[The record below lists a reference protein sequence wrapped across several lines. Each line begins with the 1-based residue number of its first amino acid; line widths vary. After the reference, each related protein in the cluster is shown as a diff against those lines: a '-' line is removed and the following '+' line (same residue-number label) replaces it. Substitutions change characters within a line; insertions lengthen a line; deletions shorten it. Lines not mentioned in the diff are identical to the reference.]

1 MMEGKTMT
9 LKPLKQ
15 YEIGP
20 NKIQSLDA
28 VITILR
34 NVMICV
40 NGGEALEGL
49 EHLIEKGDE

>member
-15 YEIGP
+15 YKIVP
-20 NKIQSLDA
+20 NKIQSLDD
-28 VITILR
+28 VITIFR
-34 NVMICV
+34 NVMRCL

>member
-15 YEIGP
+15 YKIGP
-20 NKIQSLDA
+20 NKIQSLDD

>member
-1 MMEGKTMT
+1 MMEGKTMI

-15 YEIGP
+15 YKIVP
-20 NKIQSLDA
+20 NKIQSLDDI
-28 VITILR
+28 ITIFR
-34 NVMICV
+34 NVMRCL

>member
-1 MMEGKTMT
+1 MEGKTMT

-15 YEIGP
+15 YKIGP
-20 NKIQSLDA
+20 NKIQLLDD

-34 NVMICV
+34 NVIICV
-40 NGGEALEGL
+40 NGGEALEDL